1 MKHFLSSIVVALCLC
16 VGVAYA
22 ANDYNLTPEIASA
35 YFEVV
40 DGLAAE
46 NDLYLLKA
54 GEAMDVDG
62 YENVFWDARLVD
74 FDGDKVPELFFI
86 YDPEGVYENDKLS
99 PTIQYQVWGWNG
111 HDAYQIANEKPWE
124 RVNGISALST
134 LQLKGILYEDGKAY
148 VPFMT
153 QPYDMS
159 GVDIVTFYTLQ
170 NGQWVSIPEKYMY
183 AEANYE
189 ANGQQFKNVTIGGKA
204 ATSQQYEQRCNEINR
219 NIADVW
225 NTGLD
230 YYETIEK
237 YIQFANQVNM
247 PLTVTSNVDTVQ
259 IDGKP
264 INLQVYNVGDRN
276 YVRLRDLAAAMKNT
290 KKQFDVQWKPNMIM
304 VVRNTAYTGKIT
316 TPTVQTRT
324 ARRAVP
330 LVHFMSQDQY
340 KQLINSGVV
349 LSEMFYTSIRSLNI
363 NNENYV
369 LLRDI
374 GRYVDFSVDW
384 DSATSTVVID
394 TSREYSE

>member
-1 MKHFLSSIVVALCLC
+1 MSSIVVALCLC

-40 DGLAAE
+40 ENIAAD
-46 NDLYLLKA
+46 NGKCIMQV
-54 GEAMDVDG
+54 GEPMRPYG

-74 FDGDKVPELFFI
+74 FNGDKVPELFFI
-86 YDPEGVYENDKLS
+86 YDPDPSNRDDKLS

-111 HDAYQIANEKPWE
+111 HDAYQIAKEKPLE
-124 RVNGISALST
+124 RVNDSSSPNT

-189 ANGQQFKNVTIGGKA
+189 ANGQQFNNVTIGGKA
-204 ATSQQYEQRCNEINR
+204 APSQQYEQRCNEINR

-264 INLQVYNVGDRN
+264 VNLQFYNVGDRN

-290 KKQFDVQWKPNMIM
+290 KKTFDVQWLMNVPRIIPDVPYQGGMQKPVAQTKKAQRDVAFMAIM
-304 VVRNTAYTGKIT
+304 SKKQYDDLVSFGYLTTEVFDFIVRALKIN
-316 TPTVQTRT
+316 
-324 ARRAVP
+324 
-330 LVHFMSQDQY
+330 D
-340 KQLINSGVV
+340 
-349 LSEMFYTSIRSLNI
+349 
-363 NNENYV
+363 ENYV

-374 GRYVDFSVDW
+374 AKYVDFAVDW
-384 DSATSTVVID
+384 DSATGTVVID
-394 TSREYSE
+394 TSR

>member
-1 MKHFLSSIVVALCLC
+1 MKHFFSSIVVALCLC

-46 NDLYLLKA
+46 NGWYLLRA
-54 GEAMDVDG
+54 GSAMDVDG

-86 YDPEGVYENDKLS
+86 YDPEGVYEEDKLS

-111 HDAYQIANEKPWE
+111 HDAYQMASEKTWE
-124 RVNGISALST
+124 RVNGISALRT
-134 LQLKGILYEDGKAY
+134 VQLKGILYEDGKAY

-153 QPYDMS
+153 QSYGMS
-159 GVDIVTFYTLQ
+159 GLDTVTFYTVKS
-170 NGQWVSIPEKYMY
+170 GQWVSAPEKYMY
-183 AEANYE
+183 AEANYGT
-189 ANGQQFKNVTIGGKA
+189 NGQQFKNVTIGGKA
-204 ATSQQYEQRCNEINR
+204 ATSQQYEQRYNEINN
-219 NIADVW
+219 NIVDVW

-230 YYETIEK
+230 YYETIAK

-264 INLQVYNVGDRN
+264 VKLQFYNVGDRN

-290 KKQFDVQWKPNMIM
+290 KKPFDVRWKPNMVI
-304 VVRNTAYTGKIT
+304 VVRNTTYAGKMS
-316 TPTVQTRT
+316 TPSVQTRT
-324 ARRAVP
+324 VQRDVP
-330 LVHFMSQDQY
+330 LIHFMSQEQY
-340 KQLINSGVV
+340 KQLISQGTV
-349 LSEMFYTSIRSLNI
+349 LSEVFYLPIRALNI
-363 NNENYV
+363 NDENYV

-374 GRYVDFSVDW
+374 GKYVDFAVDW
-384 DSATSTVVID
+384 DSATGTVIID